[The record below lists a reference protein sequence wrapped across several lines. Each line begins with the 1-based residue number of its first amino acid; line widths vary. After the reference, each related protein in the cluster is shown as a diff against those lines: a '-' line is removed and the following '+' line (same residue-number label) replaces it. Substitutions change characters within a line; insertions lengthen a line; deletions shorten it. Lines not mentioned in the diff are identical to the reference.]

1 MKKILL
7 VCMLVFALA
16 IPDMTEARSFSASK
30 STDPSFTTKSTSNV
44 IQTRSRSS
52 RGSYNSGYRS
62 PSRSSG
68 SYNSGYRSPSRS
80 VTRGST
86 YNRATLPRRSGTGSF
101 FSHAAAF
108 GAGAFL
114 THMLHPF
121 GGMYYGASHGFS
133 FFGILLDI
141 LLIVVVFKLFRRLF
155 SRNRRYY

>member
-1 MKKILL
+1 MKKIMV
-7 VCMLVFALA
+7 VCMLVFTLA
-16 IPDMTEARSFSASK
+16 IPDMTEARSFSGSK
-30 STDPSFTTKSTSNV
+30 STSHSYTTESSSTV
-44 IQTRSRSS
+44 IQTRSRS
-52 RGSYNSGYRS
+52 RGSYNSGYRT

-68 SYNSGYRSPSRS
+68 SYNSGYRAPSRS
-80 VTRGST
+80 VTKGST
-86 YNRATLPRRSGTGSF
+86 YNRSQIPRRSGTGSF

-114 THMLHPF
+114 AHMFHPF
-121 GGMYYGASHGFS
+121 GGTYYGASHGFS